1 MVVRSNELRKL
12 TAKNIK
18 VSVSLDY
25 QENSQGKGEYSMVK
39 MSSKL
44 TFGTDATD
52 WQERINVSRM
62 REERAEKAR
71 RAMRKHGIA
80 ALLATQAHDFRYL
93 TGLRGADFMPQL
105 YYVLFFAEGDPAVF
119 VHSGWLYQLP
129 DQAPWIKNWRV
140 ARAWFRSG
148 PGPEATQEE
157 AKLFAAD
164 IHQQLRERG
173 LAGEK
178 LAIIGFDSAAREA
191 LTTHGITLVDGWPLM
206 LEATAIKTQDEI
218 NCMKIVAAI
227 CEAAWFKVW
236 ASLRPGMRDT
246 DLSRIAI
253 DAAYEAGADEVPPLG
268 FYTGPLSFE
277 RGFPK
282 AGRMIQ
288 TGDLIYSSFCN
299 IKYLGYL
306 SCTYRTLIAGR
317 KANQKEKDMYQ
328 NLLDRLD
335 AVIDAIKP
343 GATTADAAKHFPPA
357 TKWGYKEEV
366 EVLAAEIGHGIGLFM
381 YGPPIINRQ
390 WSLEH
395 PQVFEPGMTLA
406 VEGREGEFR
415 AGGVRLENMIVITKD
430 GAEIIDH
437 MPRDHIIEPPVS
449 NCWG

>member
-1 MVVRSNELRKL
+1 
-12 TAKNIK
+12 
-18 VSVSLDY
+18 
-25 QENSQGKGEYSMVK
+25 MVK

>member
-1 MVVRSNELRKL
+1 
-12 TAKNIK
+12 
-18 VSVSLDY
+18 
-25 QENSQGKGEYSMVK
+25 MVK

-71 RAMRKHGIA
+71 QAMRKNGVA
-80 ALLATQAHDFRYL
+80 ALLATQAHNVRYL
-93 TGLRGADFMPQL
+93 TGLRGAEFMPQL
-105 YYVLFFAEGDPAVF
+105 YYVLFFAEGESVAF
-119 VHSGWLYQLP
+119 VHAGWLHQLP
-129 DQAPWIKNWRV
+129 DQAPWIKNWRSG
-140 ARAWFRSG
+140 RAWFRGG
-148 PGPEATQEE
+148 PGPEASHKE
-157 AKLFAAD
+157 ADRFAAD
-164 IHQQLRERG
+164 IHQELRGRG

-178 LAIIGFDSAAREA
+178 LAMIGFDSASWGA
-191 LTTHGITLVDGWPLM
+191 LTSKGIQLIDGWPLM
-206 LEATAIKTQDEI
+206 LEATTTKTEDEI
-218 NCMKIVAAI
+218 NCLKIVAAI

-236 ASLRPGMRDT
+236 KALRPGMRDT
-246 DLSRIAI
+246 DLTRIAV

-282 AGRMIQ
+282 AGRIIQ

-317 KANQKEKDMYQ
+317 KANQKEKDMYK

-335 AVIDAIKP
+335 AIIDAIRP

-357 TKWGYKEEV
+357 TKWGYKEEA

-381 YGPPIINRQ
+381 YGPPIINRL

-395 PQVFEPGMTLA
+395 PQVFEPGMVLA
-406 VEGREGEFR
+406 VESREGEFR
-415 AGGVRLENMIVITKD
+415 VGGVRLENMVVITKD

-437 MPRDHIIEPPVS
+437 MPRDHIIEPSVS